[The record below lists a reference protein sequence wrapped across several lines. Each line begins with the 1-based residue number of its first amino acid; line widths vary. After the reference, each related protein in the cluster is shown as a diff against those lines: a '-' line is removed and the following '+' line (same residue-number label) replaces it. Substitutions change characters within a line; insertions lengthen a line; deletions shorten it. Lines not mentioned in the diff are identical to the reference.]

1 MTNENKLQE
10 KFPFLTGIRYNNTE
24 YVGIVQN
31 TDNQIISFYDVDSCK
46 SDTEKQLILEY
57 GDLWWWE
64 SNRMLPIDV
73 FLFQEMQTFRHCVKT
88 FILKETEII
97 FGVNDQTTF
106 TYTKKSSFTLNEW
119 PFDQQGFLIINIA
132 VGGNLGGPVN
142 TQDISSM
149 KMYVD
154 YVRIYQ

>member
-10 KFPFLTGIRYNNTE
+10 KFPFLTGIRYNDTE

-97 FGVNDQTTF
+97 FGPTISMQNIL
-106 TYTKKSSFTLNEW
+106 KKRIKRRSIQL
-119 PFDQQGFLIINIA
+119 
-132 VGGNLGGPVN
+132 V
-142 TQDISSM
+142 
-149 KMYVD
+149 KKVD
-154 YVRIYQ
+154 

>member
-97 FGVNDQTTF
+97 FGPTISMQNIL
-106 TYTKKSSFTLNEW
+106 KKRIKRRSIQL
-119 PFDQQGFLIINIA
+119 
-132 VGGNLGGPVN
+132 V
-142 TQDISSM
+142 
-149 KMYVD
+149 KKVD
-154 YVRIYQ
+154 

>member
-10 KFPFLTGIRYNNTE
+10 KFPFLTGIRYNDTE

-64 SNRMLPIDV
+64 SNRILPIDV

-97 FGVNDQTTF
+97 FGPTISMQNIL
-106 TYTKKSSFTLNEW
+106 KKRIKRRSIQL
-119 PFDQQGFLIINIA
+119 
-132 VGGNLGGPVN
+132 V
-142 TQDISSM
+142 
-149 KMYVD
+149 KKVD
-154 YVRIYQ
+154 